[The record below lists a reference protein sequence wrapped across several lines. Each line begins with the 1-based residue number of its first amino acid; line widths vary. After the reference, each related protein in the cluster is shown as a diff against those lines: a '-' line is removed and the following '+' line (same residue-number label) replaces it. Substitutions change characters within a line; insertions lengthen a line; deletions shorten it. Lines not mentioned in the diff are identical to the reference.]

1 MVKTEKE
8 EIKDLKKR
16 VTAIEKFIEKE
27 GLSKNGRLVH
37 CDHLRKKTGK
47 PCGNSWVTRSKAD
60 LVSCPSCGNKVRVNL

>member
-27 GLSKNGRLVH
+27 GLSKNGRLIH
-37 CDHLRKKTGK
+37 CDK
-47 PCGNSWVTRSKAD
+47 CGNSWVTRSTKNI
-60 LVSCPSCGNKVRVNL
+60 VSCTSCGNKVKIK

>member
-1 MVKTEKE
+1 MLKTEKE

-37 CDHLRKKTGK
+37 CEK
-47 PCGNSWVTRSKAD
+47 CGNSWITRSTKKM
-60 LVSCPSCGNKVRVNL
+60 VSCSSCGQKTKVE